1 MSDKL
6 LKDIENLYDEMYF
19 DEGLEDLVTTIS
31 LGLFSEGATPEE
43 VVLFFIE
50 KDEEYLLETYIDI
63 VENESILTEEFITEH
78 AEQLDEVV
86 GLLAR
91 GLGAVGK
98 GLAKGGSGLVKGAIK
113 AGAKGAKSVA
123 DITKAGAGAIKG
135 GAGARGAISAMG
147 KSAGRDIKRT
157 LGPAAE
163 KLKGIVSKPAV
174 KGALGL
180 GALGGAFALGRMTSV
195 PGGQAKTT
203 PTPPAPTLPGSK
215 GGVGGTGS
223 GGSGGTKKTTKTP
236 KAPKIED
243 PNKKYRELIKQGKTQ
258 EAEKYGLG
266 QWAKANPK
274 LAIAAA
280 ERERI
285 RGTAQT
291 DNPMMKDMRDKL
303 PVTPSVQAPEV
314 STLGKGHQALTQN
327 PNAAVSPKEDKKK
340 KDQKEAYEIVLD
352 YLLSEGHA
360 DTIDEANY
368 IMMQMSSEYIQS
380 IVEGVMPEPIDFE
393 KHKAAQKTQ
402 KIYNL
407 GKGTNNPNEAQ
418 SALKRTGPQ
427 LPGV

>member
-6 LKDIENLYDEMYF
+6 LKDIENLYGEMYF
-19 DEGLEDLVTTIS
+19 DENVEDLVTTIS

-63 VENESILTEEFITEH
+63 VENKTVITEEFITEH
-78 AEQLDEVV
+78 AEQLDEVL

-113 AGAKGAKSVA
+113 VGAKGAKSVA

-163 KLKGIVSKPAV
+163 KLKAIVSKPAV

-180 GALGGAFALGRMTSV
+180 GALGGAFALGRMTGV
-195 PGGQAKTT
+195 PGGQGKTT
-203 PTPPAPTLPGSK
+203 PTPPAPTLPGPK
-215 GGVGGTGS
+215 GAP
-223 GGSGGTKKTTKTP
+223 GGTKSSKTP

-258 EAEKYGLG
+258 EAEKYGLE

-303 PVTPSVQAPEV
+303 SVTPSVQAPEV
-314 STLGKGHQALTQN
+314 STLGKGHQSLTQN
-327 PNAAVSPKEDKKK
+327 PNAAVSSKEDKKK